1 MLAQPLHPMEV
12 ERLKCIMRNNAR
24 LQQLGIRSLTS
35 LFASLTVFSPK
46 KSKNEGSGSDY
57 DLEGEANINDL
68 SDEDISDESFVNKDN
83 ELVNRCP
90 YHKKLV
96 SILKK
101 PVSERKKPVSILKK
115 PVSNLKKLVSVTWA

>member
-35 LFASLTVFSPK
+35 LFASPTVFSPK

-57 DLEGEANINDL
+57 DPEGEENISDL
-68 SDEDISDESFVNKDN
+68 NDEDISDELFVNENN
-83 ELVNRCP
+83 ELVNGCS
-90 YHKKLV
+90 YHKKTV
-96 SILKK
+96 SD
-101 PVSERKKPVSILKK
+101 RKKPVSILKK
-115 PVSNLKKLVSVTWA
+115 PVSDLKEPASDLKK